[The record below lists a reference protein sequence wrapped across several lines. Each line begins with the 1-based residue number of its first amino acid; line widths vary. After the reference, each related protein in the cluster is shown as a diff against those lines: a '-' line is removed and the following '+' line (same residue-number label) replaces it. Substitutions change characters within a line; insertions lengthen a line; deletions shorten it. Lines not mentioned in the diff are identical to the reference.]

1 MQPRDP
7 RRGRAHAHVAFD
19 STVPVVVIKVG
30 RYPMHHGGIGA
41 IRSLGRVGV
50 PTYAMV
56 ESRFAP
62 AATSRYLTGRLR
74 GTLNASDSVE
84 ELLAGL
90 VGVGRR
96 IGRAAIALPTDD
108 EAAVLIARHAEELSP
123 WFITPNV
130 EPGLPARLASKI
142 GLRDLCLQHGV
153 ATPAAAF
160 PVSLGQVEEFGD
172 QAIFPVIAKC
182 ADPWLRLDEPTLRD
196 PKIVRSRGELLALAT
211 EWGETPNVTL
221 QEYLPRAESV
231 DWIFGGYFNGPSDP
245 EVFGT
250 AVKYRSWPPDGGP
263 TAFARVNENTRL
275 AAEATRFCRAVGYRG
290 IVDMDWRYDRRD
302 DEYKLI
308 DCNPRIGAQFRLLE
322 NDAGID
328 FARALHLGLTG
339 REIPRG
345 RQQVGRGF
353 SAEPYD
359 ARAVVAYRR
368 MEPDASPAV
377 RPRGHVEL
385 GWLAWDD
392 PLPFAAMGAYSIGRA
407 ADRVKQR
414 ARRLCAGRSRY

>member
-1 MQPRDP
+1 M
-7 RRGRAHAHVAFD
+7 
-19 STVPVVVIKVG
+19 
-30 RYPMHHGGIGA
+30 
-41 IRSLGRVGV
+41 
-50 PTYAMV
+50 
-56 ESRFAP
+56 
-62 AATSRYLTGRLR
+62 
-74 GTLNASDSVE
+74 
-84 ELLAGL
+84 
-90 VGVGRR
+90 
-96 IGRAAIALPTDD
+96 
-108 EAAVLIARHAEELSP
+108 
-123 WFITPNV
+123 
-130 EPGLPARLASKI
+130 
-142 GLRDLCLQHGV
+142 
-153 ATPAAAF
+153 
-160 PVSLGQVEEFGD
+160 
-172 QAIFPVIAKC
+172 
-182 ADPWLRLDEPTLRD
+182 
-196 PKIVRSRGELLALAT
+196 
-211 EWGETPNVTL
+211 
-221 QEYLPRAESV
+221 
-231 DWIFGGYFNGPSDP
+231 
-245 EVFGT
+245 
-250 AVKYRSWPPDGGP
+250 
-263 TAFARVNENTRL
+263 NENSRL

-302 DEYKLI
+302 DQYKLI

-407 ADRVKQR
+407 ADRIKQR
-414 ARRLCAGRSRY
+414 ARTVYAGKSRD